1 VQVVHT
7 ALVLNAVT
15 AVPAVNAA
23 EVPADSESTKPRAP
37 ESALSRLW
45 TSPVGTGLRALLAI
59 LPLAY
64 LAKKLDLSLVLAN
77 AERVG
82 AKGIALSALSMTVS
96 IALASL
102 RWRVL
107 LRSYGANEATLPS
120 TFALFKAYLVGCY
133 FNVLPSGVAG
143 DVVRGWRVAHCVPTA
158 ATSYV
163 VLLLERLAGL
173 VGLLLIAGIAV
184 LFAPEHAAHG
194 ALGYAL
200 SVGALGA
207 IGIGLMFFALPQWR
221 DRSPK
226 LAALVEKIPVAGAMF
241 AKVPAARTAR
251 GPLAA
256 LALSVLVQGLIVL
269 CVAPLLIPLSSQAT
283 LSVCARIVPAVVL
296 VTYVPLTPGGLGQ
309 REAAFAHFFGSAGV
323 AREASVTASLL
334 FFAVM
339 LGVSLLGGVVIAIER
354 VTARRGNTDAV

>member
-1 VQVVHT
+1 MW
-7 ALVLNAVT
+7 
-15 AVPAVNAA
+15 
-23 EVPADSESTKPRAP
+23 S
-37 ESALSRLW
+37 
-45 TSPVGTGLRALLAI
+45 SPVGMGLRALLAM

-64 LAKKLDLSLVLAN
+64 LANKLDLSHVLAN
-77 AERVG
+77 AQRVG

-96 IALASL
+96 IAIASL

-107 LRSYGANEATLPS
+107 LRSYGASEATLPS
-120 TFALFKAYLVGCY
+120 TFELFKAYLIGAY

-173 VGLLLIAGIAV
+173 AGLLLIAGLAV
-184 LFAPEHAAHG
+184 LSAPEHTAHG

-200 SVGALGA
+200 GAGALGA
-207 IGIGLMFFALPQWR
+207 LGIGLIFFALPQWR

-241 AKVPAARTAR
+241 AKVPAARTTR
-251 GPLAA
+251 GPLTA

-269 CVAPLLIPLSSQAT
+269 SVAPLLMPLSPQAT

-296 VTYVPLTPGGLGQ
+296 VTYIPLTPGGLGQ

-334 FFAVM
+334 FFSVM
-339 LGVSLLGGVVIAIER
+339 LGVSLLGGAVLAIER
-354 VTARRGNTDAV
+354 VTTRRTHTDVA

>member
-1 VQVVHT
+1 MNS
-7 ALVLNAVT
+7 AEG
-15 AVPAVNAA
+15 PAEPEAN
-23 EVPADSESTKPRAP
+23 EPATRK
-37 ESALSRLW
+37 SALARLW
-45 TSPVGTGLRALLAI
+45 SGPVGTALRTLLAI

-64 LAKKLDLSLVLAN
+64 LAKRLDLSLVLAN
-77 AERVG
+77 AGRIG
-82 AKGIALSALSMTVS
+82 AKGVALSVLCMSVS
-96 IALASL
+96 VGLAAL

-107 LRSYGANEATLPS
+107 LRSYGANEETLPS
-120 TFALFKAYLVGCY
+120 TFELFKAYLVGCY

-184 LFAPEHAAHG
+184 LFAPANAAHG

-200 SVGALGA
+200 GVGALGA
-207 IGIGLMFFALPQWR
+207 IGVGLVFFALPQWR

-226 LAALVEKIPVAGAMF
+226 LAALVEKVPVVGSMF
-241 AKVPAARTAR
+241 AQVPAARTAK
-251 GPLAA
+251 GPLTA

-269 CVAPLLIPLSSQAT
+269 CVAPLLMPLSSQAT
-283 LSVCARIVPAVVL
+283 LAVCARIVPAVIL
-296 VTYVPLTPGGLGQ
+296 VTYIPLTPGGLGQ
-309 REAAFAHFFGSAGV
+309 REAAFAHFFGTAGV

-334 FFAVM
+334 YFAVM
-339 LGVSLLGGVVIAIER
+339 LGVSLLGGVVLAIER
-354 VTARRGNTDAV
+354 VTARRGNNDAA